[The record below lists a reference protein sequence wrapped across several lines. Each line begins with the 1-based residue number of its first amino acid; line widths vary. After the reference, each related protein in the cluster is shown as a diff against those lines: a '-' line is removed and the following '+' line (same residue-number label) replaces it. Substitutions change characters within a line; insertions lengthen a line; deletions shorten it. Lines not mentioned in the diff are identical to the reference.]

1 MEPAEA
7 KKRVNRIALA
17 RFEQW
22 ALPRMAARLPGWMTP
37 DKLSLIGLAAALGIG
52 ASYILTAYT
61 LDWLWAASA
70 LFVVHWWADSLD
82 GTLARVRQIQR
93 ERYGFYVDH
102 QSDAVSTLLI
112 FGGLGLSPLMEL
124 SVGLAIIVGYYLMMI
139 FVYLMTITRDVFKIS
154 FAGVG
159 PTEVRIVV
167 IAANTA
173 VWFLNNRTFEVLG
186 QSARLF
192 DIFGTIAAA
201 VLLVVYAISGLEERA
216 ALAVLDPT
224 PTRRKP
230 AAVPGANGHAAPA
243 APAERE
249 AQKR

>member
-1 MEPAEA
+1 MERAEA

-22 ALPRMAARLPGWMTP
+22 ALPKMAAALPGWMTP

-52 ASYILTAYT
+52 ASYVMTAES
-61 LDWLWAASA
+61 LDWLWVASA

-82 GTLARVRQIQR
+82 GTLARVRRIQR

-112 FGGLGLSPLMEL
+112 FGGLGFSPLMEL
-124 SVGLAIIVGYYLMMI
+124 SVAFAVIIGYYLMMI

-173 VWFLNNRTFEVLG
+173 VWALGNPTFSVMGMEP
-186 QSARLF
+186 RLF
-192 DIFGTIAAA
+192 DLFGTFAAA
-201 VLLVVYAISGLEERA
+201 VLLVVYAVSGLKERA

-224 PTRRKP
+224 PTP
-230 AAVPGANGHAAPA
+230 GELQAPPTNGQAAEAV
-243 APAERE
+243 RE
-249 AQKR
+249 EKAV

>member
-1 MEPAEA
+1 VERAEA

-22 ALPRMAARLPGWMTP
+22 ALPKMAAALPGWMTP

-52 ASYILTAYT
+52 ASYVMTAES
-61 LDWLWAASA
+61 LDWLWVASA

-159 PTEVRIVV
+159 PTEVRLIV

-173 VWFLNNRTFEVLG
+173 VWFLGNPTFSVMGMEP
-186 QSARLF
+186 RLF
-192 DIFGTIAAA
+192 DLIGTFAAA
-201 VLLVVYAISGLEERA
+201 VLLVVYAVTSLKERA
-216 ALAVLDPT
+216 ELAVLDPT
-224 PTRRKP
+224 PTPGDRRP
-230 AAVPGANGHAAPA
+230 SGSNGQAAK
-243 APAERE
+243 AERE
-249 AQKR
+249 KKAV